1 MKYKITWLYRTKD
14 GLETSLETNFLRLE
28 EAMQFAADFEKTGRA
43 KELLFQDE
51 MGVEWT
57 LKEVKKLS
65 KQVKEEVQDLTLY
78 FDGGYDIDTKE
89 AGVGVS
95 IYYKKKGKLYRIRR
109 NAYIEGID
117 DNNEAEYA
125 ALLYGMNILEELGV
139 KYESVILHGDSQV
152 VLQQLAG
159 EWPCYEEH
167 LIHYLDQ
174 IEQKAKEMK
183 IKLVCEPVSRKQNKE
198 AHQLATQALERTNID
213 SHKEITE

>member
-1 MKYKITWLYRTKD
+1 MKYKITWLYRTKH
-14 GLETSLETNFLRLE
+14 GLETNLETDFLRLE

-43 KELLFQDE
+43 KELVFHDE

-57 LKEVKKLS
+57 LKEAKKLS
-65 KQVKEEVQDLTLY
+65 KQVEEEPQDLTLY
-78 FDGGYDIDTKE
+78 FDGGYDIETKE
-89 AGVGVS
+89 AGVGIS
-95 IYYKKKGKLYRIRR
+95 IYYKKQGKMYRIRR

-139 KYESVILHGDSQV
+139 KYESVVLRGDSQV

-174 IEQKAKEMK
+174 IEQKAKQMK

-198 AHQLATQALERTNID
+198 AHQLATQALEGTNIE

>member
-1 MKYKITWLYRTKD
+1 MKYKITWLYRTKH
-14 GLETSLETNFLRLE
+14 GLETNLESDFLHLE
-28 EAMQFAADFEKTGRA
+28 EAIQFAADFEKTGRA
-43 KELLFQDE
+43 KELLFHDE

-65 KQVKEEVQDLTLY
+65 KQVEEEPQDLTLY
-78 FDGGYDIDTKE
+78 FDGGYDIETKE

-95 IYYKKKGKLYRIRR
+95 IYYKKQGKMYRIRR

-139 KYESVILHGDSQV
+139 KYESVILRGDSQV

-159 EWPCYEEH
+159 EWPCYEER

-174 IEQKAKEMK
+174 IEQKAKQLK

-198 AHQLATQALERTNID
+198 AHQLATQALEGTNID

>member
-1 MKYKITWLYRTKD
+1 MKYKITWLYRTKH
-14 GLETSLETNFLRLE
+14 GLETNLESDFFHLE
-28 EAMQFAADFEKTGRA
+28 EAIQFAADFEKTGRA
-43 KELLFQDE
+43 KELLFHDE

-65 KQVKEEVQDLTLY
+65 KQVEEEPQDITLY
-78 FDGGYDIDTKE
+78 FDGGYDIETKE

-95 IYYKKKGKLYRIRR
+95 IYYKKQGKMYRIRR

-139 KYESVILHGDSQV
+139 KYESVILRGDSQV

-174 IEQKAKEMK
+174 IEQKAKQLK

-198 AHQLATQALERTNID
+198 AHQLATQALEGTNID

>member
-14 GLETSLETNFLRLE
+14 GLETSLETDFLRLE
-28 EAMQFAADFEKTGRA
+28 EAMQFATDFEKTGRT

-51 MGVEWT
+51 MGIEWT

-65 KQVKEEVQDLTLY
+65 KQVEEEPQDLTLY
-78 FDGGYDIDTKE
+78 FDGGYDIETKE
-89 AGVGVS
+89 AGAGVS
-95 IYYKKKGKLYRIRR
+95 IYYKKQGKLYRIRR

-139 KYESVILHGDSQV
+139 KYESVILRGDSQV

>member
-1 MKYKITWLYRTKD
+1 MKYKITWLYRTKG
-14 GLETSLETNFLRLE
+14 GLETSLETDFLRLE
-28 EAMQFAADFEKTGRA
+28 EAIQFAEDFEKTGRA
-43 KELLFQDE
+43 KGLLFQDE

-65 KQVKEEVQDLTLY
+65 KQVEEEPQDLTLY
-78 FDGGYDIDTKE
+78 FDGGYDIETKE
-89 AGVGVS
+89 AGVGIS
-95 IYYKKKGKLYRIRR
+95 IYYKKQGKLYRIRR
-109 NAYIEGID
+109 NAYLEGID

-125 ALLYGMNILEELGV
+125 ALLYGINILEEIGV
-139 KYESVILHGDSQV
+139 KYESVILRGDSQV

-174 IEQKAKEMK
+174 IEQKAKQMK

>member
-14 GLETSLETNFLRLE
+14 GLETSLETDFLRLE
-28 EAMQFAADFEKTGRA
+28 EAIQFATDFEKTGRA

-65 KQVKEEVQDLTLY
+65 KQVEEEVQDLTLY

-95 IYYKKKGKLYRIRR
+95 IYYKKQGKLYRIRR

-174 IEQKAKEMK
+174 IEQKAKQMK

>member
-1 MKYKITWLYRTKD
+1 MKYKITWLYRTKH
-14 GLETSLETNFLRLE
+14 GLETSVETDFLRLE
-28 EAMQFAADFEKTGRA
+28 EGIQFAADFEKTGRA
-43 KELLFQDE
+43 KELVFQDE

-65 KQVKEEVQDLTLY
+65 KQVEEEPQDLTLF
-78 FDGGYDIDTKE
+78 FDGGYDIETKE
-89 AGVGVS
+89 AGVGIS
-95 IYYKKKGKLYRIRR
+95 IYYKKQGKLYRIRR

-139 KYESVILHGDSQV
+139 KYESVILRGDSQV

-159 EWPCYEEH
+159 EWPCYEEN

-174 IEQKAKEMK
+174 IEQKAKQMK
-183 IKLVCEPVSRKQNKE
+183 IKLVCEPISRKQNKE
-198 AHQLATQALERTNID
+198 AHQLAKQALEGTNID

>member
-14 GLETSLETNFLRLE
+14 GLETSLETDFLRLE

-65 KQVKEEVQDLTLY
+65 KQVEEEVQDLTLY

-95 IYYKKKGKLYRIRR
+95 IYYKKQGKLYRIRR

-174 IEQKAKEMK
+174 IEQKAKQMK

-198 AHQLATQALERTNID
+198 AHQLATQALQRTNID

>member
-1 MKYKITWLYRTKD
+1 MKYKITWLYRTKY
-14 GLETSLETNFLRLE
+14 GLETNLESDFLHLE
-28 EAMQFAADFEKTGRA
+28 EAIQFAADFEKTGRA
-43 KELLFQDE
+43 KELLFHDE
-51 MGVEWT
+51 RGVEWT
-57 LKEVKKLS
+57 LKEVKKLN
-65 KQVKEEVQDLTLY
+65 KQVEEEPQDLTLY
-78 FDGGYDIDTKE
+78 FDGGYDIETKE

-95 IYYKKKGKLYRIRR
+95 IYYKKQGKMYRIRR

-139 KYESVILHGDSQV
+139 KYESVILRGDSQV

-174 IEQKAKEMK
+174 IEKKAKQLK

-198 AHQLATQALERTNID
+198 AHQLATQALEGTNID

>member
-1 MKYKITWLYRTKD
+1 MKYKITWLYRTKH
-14 GLETSLETNFLRLE
+14 GLETNLESDFLHLE
-28 EAMQFAADFEKTGRA
+28 EAIQFAADFEKTGRA
-43 KELLFQDE
+43 KELLFHDE

-65 KQVKEEVQDLTLY
+65 KQVEEEPQDLTLY
-78 FDGGYDIDTKE
+78 FDGGYDIETKE

-95 IYYKKKGKLYRIRR
+95 IYYKKQGKMYRIRR

-139 KYESVILHGDSQV
+139 KYESVILRGDSQV

-174 IEQKAKEMK
+174 IEQKAKQLK

-198 AHQLATQALERTNID
+198 AHQLATQALEGTNID

>member
-1 MKYKITWLYRTKD
+1 MKYKITWLYRTKH
-14 GLETSLETNFLRLE
+14 GLETSVETDFLRLE
-28 EAMQFAADFEKTGRA
+28 EGIQFAADFEKTGRA
-43 KELLFQDE
+43 KELVFQDE

-57 LKEVKKLS
+57 LKEFKKLS
-65 KQVKEEVQDLTLY
+65 KQVEEEPQDLTLF
-78 FDGGYDIDTKE
+78 FDGGYDIETKE
-89 AGVGVS
+89 AGVGIS
-95 IYYKKKGKLYRIRR
+95 IYYKKQGKLYRIRR

-139 KYESVILHGDSQV
+139 KYESVILRGDSQV

-159 EWPCYEEH
+159 EWPCYEEN

-174 IEQKAKEMK
+174 IEQKAKQMK

-198 AHQLATQALERTNID
+198 AHQLAKQALEGTNID

>member
-1 MKYKITWLYRTKD
+1 MKYKITWLYRTKH
-14 GLETSLETNFLRLE
+14 GLETNLETDFLRLE

-43 KELLFQDE
+43 KELVFHDE

-57 LKEVKKLS
+57 LKEAKKLS
-65 KQVKEEVQDLTLY
+65 KQVEEEPQDLTLY
-78 FDGGYDIDTKE
+78 FDGGYDIETKE
-89 AGVGVS
+89 AGVGIS
-95 IYYKKKGKLYRIRR
+95 IYYKKQGKMYRIRR

-139 KYESVILHGDSQV
+139 KYESVILRGDSQV

-174 IEQKAKEMK
+174 IEQKAKQMK

-198 AHQLATQALERTNID
+198 AHQLATQALEGTNIE

>member
-1 MKYKITWLYRTKD
+1 MKYKITWLYRTKH
-14 GLETSLETNFLRLE
+14 GLETNLETDFLRLE

-43 KELLFQDE
+43 KGLVFHDD

-57 LKEVKKLS
+57 LKEAKKLS
-65 KQVKEEVQDLTLY
+65 KQVEEEPQDLTLY
-78 FDGGYDIDTKE
+78 FDGGYDIETKE
-89 AGVGVS
+89 AGVGIS
-95 IYYKKKGKLYRIRR
+95 IYYKKQGKMYRIRR

-139 KYESVILHGDSQV
+139 KYESVILRGDSQV

-174 IEQKAKEMK
+174 IEQKAKQMK

-198 AHQLATQALERTNID
+198 AHQLATQALEGTNIE